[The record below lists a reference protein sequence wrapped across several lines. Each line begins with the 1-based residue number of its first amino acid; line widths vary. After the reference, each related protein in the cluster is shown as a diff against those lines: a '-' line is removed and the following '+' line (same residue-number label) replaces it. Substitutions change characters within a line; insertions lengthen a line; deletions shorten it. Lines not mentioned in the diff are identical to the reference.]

1 MAKPT
6 NRPGAKRQSSTS
18 AAGNS
23 DVDTS
28 TAVAELFDSPKRPK
42 KNALSTY
49 ITVATSAR
57 LERLVREHDLTTTD
71 VVEKALTRLLDDM
84 NVPQADSHGRFT
96 ED

>member
-6 NRPGAKRQSSTS
+6 NRPGAKRQPSTS
-18 AAGNS
+18 AAGN

-84 NVPQADSHGRFT
+84 NVPQADSHGHFT